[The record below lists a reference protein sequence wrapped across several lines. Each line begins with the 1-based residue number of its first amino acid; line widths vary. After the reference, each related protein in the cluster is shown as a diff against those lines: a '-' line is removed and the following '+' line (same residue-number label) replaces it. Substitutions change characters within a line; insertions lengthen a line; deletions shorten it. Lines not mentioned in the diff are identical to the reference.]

1 MLKCLILPFVFYNCS
16 DETVSTLKF
25 GQLCKT
31 IKNNV
36 KNNEVVDD
44 RALLKMYK
52 NMVADLR
59 QQLQTSGRSRVD
71 SNYGLGLEDGD
82 GSIDGGDET
91 SIKIRAEL
99 AKMRKENA
107 DLRSSVNSLQGTVK
121 EASEL
126 EALKNSLDE
135 YQRESQ
141 TAVDEERSK
150 LEQEKEYLLIERTKI
165 LTEKTHLDEK
175 VRETCSIS
183 FEM

>member
-1 MLKCLILPFVFYNCS
+1 LFEYIFYS

-59 QQLQTSGRSRVD
+59 QQLQMSRPRLE
-71 SNYGLGLEDGD
+71 SSYGLGLDEM
-82 GSIDGGDET
+82 DGGMEGNHENFMKMR
-91 SIKIRAEL
+91 SEL
-99 AKMRKENA
+99 SKLRKENA
-107 DLRSSVNSLQGTVK
+107 DLRASVSSLQGAVK
-121 EASEL
+121 ESSEL

-141 TAVDEERSK
+141 VAVDEERSK
-150 LEQEKEYLLIERTKI
+150 LEQEKEYLLVERTKI

-175 VRETCSIS
+175 VGDSC
-183 FEM
+183 